1 MVLIMSGCAILR
13 LSCIAKKHGWFRG
26 SAADSVR
33 LRSGLYQETQ
43 EYADQETQS
52 SAGDPS
58 LQLSLLSKA
67 DGDADNSNTT
77 SSTED
82 NSSIINRLCK
92 TFMLNATQEY
102 AHQETQSS
110 AGDPSLQL
118 SLLSNADG
126 DADYSDPTS
135 SSEDDSSIIN
145 RLREPF
151 MLNADGV
158 RVDDENTDVATAGS
172 DVVLNSGDSITEVSQ
187 RGRTLRTEIT
197 HNPYSH
203 AYPAQS
209 ESHSERNGPS
219 GTYGGRDVAK

>member
-52 SAGDPS
+52 SAGDPT

-82 NSSIINRLCK
+82 NSSIINR
-92 TFMLNATQEY
+92 
-102 AHQETQSS
+102 
-110 AGDPSLQL
+110 
-118 SLLSNADG
+118 
-126 DADYSDPTS
+126 
-135 SSEDDSSIIN
+135 
-145 RLREPF
+145 
-151 MLNADGV
+151 
-158 RVDDENTDVATAGS
+158 
-172 DVVLNSGDSITEVSQ
+172 
-187 RGRTLRTEIT
+187 
-197 HNPYSH
+197 
-203 AYPAQS
+203 
-209 ESHSERNGPS
+209 
-219 GTYGGRDVAK
+219 

>member
-52 SAGDPS
+52 
-58 LQLSLLSKA
+58 L
-67 DGDADNSNTT
+67 
-77 SSTED
+77 
-82 NSSIINRLCK
+82 
-92 TFMLNATQEY
+92 
-102 AHQETQSS
+102 

-135 SSEDDSSIIN
+135 SSEDDNSIIN
-145 RLREPF
+145 CLREPC

-172 DVVLNSGDSITEVSQ
+172 DTVLHSGDSITEVSQ